1 MIEHVLSIRKVEID
15 NAVAE
20 AVFLVFGGLREA
32 AVALEMSVQG
42 VRNTLVEGQVRTGK
56 NALRWEEATEKAG
69 CKIPRE
75 ELIGWAEWRGPERHD
90 IGDQR
95 RVGKGSARSASPK
108 VADIGRPVEAG
119 APAASLSRKKG
130 PGRPRKTGCFAQSDA
145 QSVANELT
153 ELEDIAA

>member
-1 MIEHVLSIRKVEID
+1 MIEHVVSIKKVEID

-56 NALRWEEATEKAG
+56 NATRWEEATEKAG

-75 ELIGWAEWRGPERHD
+75 ELIGWLPWRGPERHD
-90 IGDQR
+90 LGDR
-95 RVGKGSARSASPK
+95 RLGKGSGRLRRTANVASAT
-108 VADIGRPVEAG
+108 PVEA
-119 APAASLSRKKG
+119 PATGHAKLPRVV
-130 PGRPRKTGCFAQSDA
+130 RPQKPSSTCIDDLGER
-145 QSVANELT
+145 
-153 ELEDIAA
+153 AAA